1 MPFMKKVVILKALI
15 WISNGDEQQ
24 LGVDWSY
31 QLTTSAQQIKICYE
45 RKDEEQEAED
55 ATRIFKSFWKKT
67 L

>member
-1 MPFMKKVVILKALI
+1 MKQVVILKALI
-15 WISNGDEQQ
+15 WISNGEEQQ

-45 RKDEEQEAED
+45 RKEDEEQEAED
-55 ATRIFKSFWKKT
+55 ATRIFKSFWKTT